1 VVKPTKTKSELEA
14 LILKKARAL
23 GLAKMVKDV
32 TVRALRSELSGA
44 NWILVS
50 MNPTNANDHARQA
63 ALRQICRRSESNS
76 TLRVRTSCRGAGA

>member
-32 TVRALRSELSGA
+32 TVRALRSKLSGA
-44 NWILVS
+44 N
-50 MNPTNANDHARQA
+50 
-63 ALRQICRRSESNS
+63 
-76 TLRVRTSCRGAGA
+76 